1 MHPVPLPK
9 KKLYASPTLPHFRNS
24 FTSSQLVKFSIQRR
38 QFYAARAPSNK
49 LNPVEIKS
57 WMRQLPAKERLGPIE
72 IVFKTA
78 LQYSVSWNVMET
90 GSTSHDI
97 AWNALLILHRSRSTF
112 WLDWE
117 PPASGWRDK
126 RTFSK
131 PCYESPVAPTRNSCQ
146 RRKLDILPTRGSCF
160 VVAFFPIYLLRKSDF
175 SLPSACW
182 LRPEENTWHFRGA
195 CPRYSCFQVLGCVQ
209 K

>member
-112 WLDWE
+112 LTWL
-117 PPASGWRDK
+117 G
-126 RTFSK
+126 T
-131 PCYESPVAPTRNSCQ
+131 PCLRVKGQENIFQTVLWIPCCPNKKQLPEKKIGHTSHS
-146 RRKLDILPTRGSCF
+146 RKLFCSSILPH
-160 VVAFFPIYLLRKSDF
+160 
-175 SLPSACW
+175 LPSPKKW
-182 LRPEENTWHFRGA
+182 F
-195 CPRYSCFQVLGCVQ
+195 
-209 K
+209 